1 MGSRN
6 SSWPDAPGRLVIV
19 GSETSG
25 KVLGGFDRSIRA
37 ILVSPY
43 VSQTLGM
50 LSSTEN
56 AADLDVLR
64 ELVEAGKIRAAVD
77 RSYPLRDVVA
87 AIRHLLDGRVRGKVV
102 ITSRDLSRIPPD
114 HTPARF
120 REREYF
126 RE

>member
-1 MGSRN
+1 MGTVGIAQLRRGLTRH
-6 SSWPDAPGRLVIV
+6 GRLVIV
-19 GSETSG
+19 GSETNG

-37 ILVSPY
+37 ILLSPF

-77 RSYPLRDVVA
+77 CSYPLRDVVA

-102 ITSRDLSRIPPD
+102 IDV
-114 HTPARF
+114 A
-120 REREYF
+120 
-126 RE
+126 